1 MEATAALSAR
11 AVMRIVLIIVGVL
24 LCLYLIYLLRRPLTW
39 LFIAM
44 FLAVALSPP
53 VNFLNRYMKRG
64 LAILSVYLML
74 FAIIIGLA
82 LLLIP
87 PIVTQVNDLADNA
100 PKYAQDAQDY
110 VQKNRTLRKLE
121 EDYDITD
128 KLQNEAAKLPSRLG
142 GAAGT
147 LRDIGLGLVNSLF
160 ALVTILALTAFIL
173 GSGRQWVDS
182 ALSTQPPERAAR
194 VRRLLDDMAG
204 AVTGYVAG
212 ALLIAFIDGFLT
224 FIVLTILGVPF
235 AVPLAVM
242 MGVFSLIPLVGATI
256 GAVIVGIVTVF
267 ADFPGDTIAWVIWAI
282 VYQQIENNVL
292 QPQVQRRTV
301 QVQPFLVLV
310 SVLFGA
316 TLLGVL
322 GALVAIPIAASI
334 QIAARDWWQWRKESS
349 GEAQMELGAGG
360 SGEASP
366 GGSAA
371 GLAPAVLREVAQRHA
386 ADAQQAGAGV
396 RADHRA
402 HL

>member
-11 AVMRIVLIIVGVL
+11 AVIRIVLIIVGVL
-24 LCLYLIYLLRRPLTW
+24 LCLYLIYLLRRPLSW
-39 LFIAM
+39 LFIAT

-64 LAILSVYLML
+64 LAILSVYLMV

-87 PIVTQVNDLADNA
+87 PIVTQVADLADNA

-110 VQKNRTLRKLE
+110 VQKNRTLRRLE
-121 EDYDITD
+121 EDYNVTE
-128 KLQNEAAKLPSRLG
+128 KLQTEAAKLPSRLG

-173 GSGRQWVDS
+173 SGGRQWVDS
-182 ALSTQPPERAAR
+182 ALRTQPPERAAR
-194 VRRLLDDMAG
+194 LRRLLDDMSG

-256 GAVIVGIVTVF
+256 GAVIVGVATVF
-267 ADFPGDTIAWVIWAI
+267 ADFPGDTIAWVIWAV

-292 QPQVQRRTV
+292 QPQIQRRTV
-301 QVQPFLVLV
+301 QVEPFIVLV
-310 SVLFGA
+310 AVLFGA

-349 GEAQMELGAGG
+349 GESQMELGAGG

-371 GLAPAVLREVAQRHA
+371 
-386 ADAQQAGAGV
+386 
-396 RADHRA
+396 
-402 HL
+402 